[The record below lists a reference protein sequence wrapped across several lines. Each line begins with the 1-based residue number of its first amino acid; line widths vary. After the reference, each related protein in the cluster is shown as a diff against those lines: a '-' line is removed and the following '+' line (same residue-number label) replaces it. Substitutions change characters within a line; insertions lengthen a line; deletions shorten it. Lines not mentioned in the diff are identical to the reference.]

1 MKAYFVTGTDTDAGK
16 TFASCAL
23 LEAVNTLGKSTLG
36 LKPVAAGATE
46 HADGW
51 RNDDALAL
59 MAHASLKRAYEE
71 INPVLYRE
79 PASPHIAA
87 KLEGRRS
94 SVAQIL
100 GYCRGV
106 LMSKPDFALI
116 EGAGGWRVPLNQNEW
131 LSQLA
136 VELAFPVILVVPV
149 RLGCINHAALTVE
162 AIRRDRLSIAGWIAN
177 TLTPEP
183 MPHYAENIA
192 TLQRVIGAPMFA
204 ELPFMSTVSP
214 RDAIVHINTQHLIQT
229 V

>member
-23 LEAVNTLGKSTLG
+23 LEAFNALGKSTLG

-46 HADGW
+46 QAAGW

-59 MAHASLKRAYEE
+59 MTHASQKRSYEE

-87 KLEGRRS
+87 KLEGRRAT
-94 SVAQIL
+94 VAQTL

-106 LMSKPDFALI
+106 LMSKPDIALI

-136 VELAFPVILVVPV
+136 VELGFPVILVVPV

-177 TLTPEP
+177 TMSPEP
-183 MPHYAENIA
+183 MAHYAENIA
-192 TLQRVIGAPMFA
+192 TLQRVIGVPMLA
-204 ELPFMSTVSP
+204 ELPFMPTASP

>member
-23 LEAVNTLGKSTLG
+23 LEAVNALGKSTLG

-46 HADGW
+46 HAEGW

-59 MAHASLKRAYEE
+59 MKHATLKRSYEE

-87 KLEGRRS
+87 KLEGRRAT
-94 SVAQIL
+94 VAQIL

-106 LMSKPDFALI
+106 LTGKPDFALI
-116 EGAGGWRVPLNQNEW
+116 EGAGGWRVPLNQHEW

-162 AIRRDRLSIAGWIAN
+162 AIRRDRLPIAGWIAT
-177 TLTPEP
+177 TLMPEP
-183 MPHYAENIA
+183 MAHYAENLE
-192 TLQRVIGAPMFA
+192 TLKRVIVAPLIA
-204 ELPFMSTVSP
+204 ELPYIHAASP
-214 RDAIVHINTQHLIQT
+214 KDAIAHIKTHFLIQT

>member
-23 LEAVNTLGKSTLG
+23 LEAVNALGKSTLG

-46 HADGW
+46 HSDGW

-59 MAHASLKRAYEE
+59 MAHASLKRSYEE

-87 KLEGRRS
+87 KLGGRRAT
-94 SVAQIL
+94 VAQIL

-106 LMSKPDFALI
+106 LMSKPDFTLI

-162 AIRRDRLSIAGWIAN
+162 AIRRDRLPIAGWIAN
-177 TLTPEP
+177 TLTSEP
-183 MPHYAENIA
+183 MAHYVENLE
-192 TLQRVIGAPMFA
+192 TLQRVIGAPLLA
-204 ELPFMSTVSP
+204 ELPFMHAASP
-214 RDAIVHINTQHLIQT
+214 KEAIAYINTQHLIQT
-229 V
+229 I

>member
-23 LEAVNTLGKSTLG
+23 LEAVNALGKSTLG
-36 LKPVAAGATE
+36 LKPVAAGAIE
-46 HADGW
+46 HADSW
-51 RNDDALAL
+51 CNDDALAL
-59 MAHASLKRAYEE
+59 MAHASLKRSYEE

-87 KLEGRRS
+87 KLEGRRAT
-94 SVAQIL
+94 VAQIL

-106 LMSKPDFALI
+106 LMGKPDFALI

-162 AIRRDRLSIAGWIAN
+162 AIRRDRLCIAGWIAN

-183 MPHYAENIA
+183 MAHYAENLD
-192 TLQRVIGAPMFA
+192 TLQRVIGAPMLA
-204 ELPFMSTVSP
+204 ELPYMYAASP
-214 RDAIVHINTQHLIQT
+214 KEAIAYINTQHLIQT
-229 V
+229 I